1 MRFDNDQPLSN
12 FIFQRLFLMV
22 VLDLRELKIY
32 YRKILFRQIGFVEM
46 KLCITFFLTTD
57 MSQCLTP
64 VMYTVHRIYLL
75 TADTIF
81 VLGIS
86 SVQIARENCA
96 ILFISGYA
104 IPVVRR
110 SKILLPK
117 WNIGTYWNILFQAV
131 QHSTIYPLW
140 FHMRLFMLKSGYL
153 CVI

>member
-1 MRFDNDQPLSN
+1 
-12 FIFQRLFLMV
+12 MV

-46 KLCITFFLTTD
+46 KLSITFFLTTD

-64 VMYTVHRIYLL
+64 VMYTVHRIHLL

-86 SVQIARENCA
+86 SVQIAQENCA

-104 IPVVRR
+104 IPVV
-110 SKILLPK
+110 
-117 WNIGTYWNILFQAV
+117 
-131 QHSTIYPLW
+131 
-140 FHMRLFMLKSGYL
+140 
-153 CVI
+153 